1 MLMNNIF
8 INEFINNGIN
18 AYLLKRQGKDYSLA
32 HIFELSVIEVLIR
45 IYGEINIVNP
55 YKTGSE
61 KSLRDNFK
69 IFGLTNEE
77 YYKFI
82 GYLNDYNDWLN
93 SMSREKNDT
102 IKEIELLLIRMILL
116 KNINIKATKDDIEVY
131 DNLFLA
137 KNRKIAQINEMSSL
151 DPYYVQKYYLRK
163 KKIYFE
169 DSDLIFEE
177 IEPDLLSKTM
187 YQRHGLSINE
197 VVQLSNLKINEINNI
212 INEEESNIN
221 RSKIKIKPVNLNV
234 VLTSGSG
241 FVDTLVL
248 LSIMVTEIMVGFVIA
263 LIAGRV

>member
-18 AYLLKRQGKDYSLA
+18 AYLLKKQDKDYSLA
-32 HIFELSVIEVLIR
+32 HIFELKVIEVLIR
-45 IYGEINIVNP
+45 IYGEINIINP
-55 YKTGSE
+55 YRTGSE

-69 IFGLTNEE
+69 IYGLTNEE
-77 YYKFI
+77 YYRFI

-116 KNINIKATKDDIEVY
+116 KNINVKATSDDIEVY
-131 DNLFLA
+131 DDLFLA
-137 KNRKIAQINEMSSL
+137 KDRKIAQINEMASTN
-151 DPYYVQKYYLRK
+151 PYYVQKYYLRK

-169 DSDLIFEE
+169 DNDLHFEE

-212 INEEESNIN
+212 ITSEEEDLNK
-221 RSKIKIKPVNLNV
+221 SKLRVKPIGLNV

-263 LIAGRV
+263 MIAGRL